1 MHNGARSKDA
11 GRGERGAAARAAHR
25 AAGEAGGG
33 AGGGGPLVTVPG
45 VQVRV
50 PGSTSNVGAGFD
62 CVGIAIERRLS
73 ATFRVDRALGAPVR
87 VERRGTLQ
95 AVTVPSDRDWLFAGF
110 VAACRGAGCKV
121 PGGVMID
128 AASEIPIGRG
138 LGSSGAATVAGAL
151 AARALLGLELDD
163 AALARLCA
171 DVEHHPDNV
180 APAIYGG
187 AVLAVP
193 GPEGR
198 VTVAPLEV
206 HASRVF
212 VFAVPE
218 VEVAT
223 ERARAALP
231 PSVSHRTAATA
242 AAKAGALLAGLA
254 RAAAGLLAAALDD
267 VLHVP
272 HRRALVP
279 GYDAVTAAARATG
292 AFGATLSGSGSSIL
306 AVTPAS
312 AAPGVADAMAHAW
325 RALGVTVET
334 FVLSRPAGRY
344 QVTGLTQETVPCP
357 SR

>member
-1 MHNGARSKDA
+1 M
-11 GRGERGAAARAAHR
+11 
-25 AAGEAGGG
+25 
-33 AGGGGPLVTVPG
+33 
-45 VQVRV
+45 
-50 PGSTSNVGAGFD
+50 
-62 CVGIAIERRLS
+62 
-73 ATFRVDRALGAPVR
+73 
-87 VERRGTLQ
+87 
-95 AVTVPSDRDWLFAGF
+95 
-110 VAACRGAGCKV
+110 
-121 PGGVMID
+121 
-128 AASEIPIGRG
+128 
-138 LGSSGAATVAGAL
+138 
-151 AARALLGLELDD
+151 
-163 AALARLCA
+163 
-171 DVEHHPDNV
+171 
-180 APAIYGG
+180 
-187 AVLAVP
+187 
-193 GPEGR
+193 
-198 VTVAPLEV
+198 TVAPLEV
-206 HASRVF
+206 HASLVF
-212 VFAVPE
+212 VFAVPD

-242 AAKAGALLAGLA
+242 AAKAGALIAGLA
-254 RAAAGLLAAALDD
+254 RADAGLLAAALDD

>member
-33 AGGGGPLVTVPG
+33 AGGGGPPVTVPG

-180 APAIYGG
+180 APAGEGG
-187 AVLAVP
+187 VVELERSEEHTSELQSHHDLVC
-193 GPEGR
+193 R
-198 VTVAPLEV
+198 LLLDKKKNDVAP
-206 HASRVF
+206 
-212 VFAVPE
+212 
-218 VEVAT
+218 
-223 ERARAALP
+223 
-231 PSVSHRTAATA
+231 
-242 AAKAGALLAGLA
+242 
-254 RAAAGLLAAALDD
+254 
-267 VLHVP
+267 
-272 HRRALVP
+272 
-279 GYDAVTAAARATG
+279 
-292 AFGATLSGSGSSIL
+292 
-306 AVTPAS
+306 
-312 AAPGVADAMAHAW
+312 
-325 RALGVTVET
+325 
-334 FVLSRPAGRY
+334 
-344 QVTGLTQETVPCP
+344 
-357 SR
+357 

>member
-1 MHNGARSKDA
+1 MTPASV
-11 GRGERGAAARAAHR
+11 
-25 AAGEAGGG
+25 
-33 AGGGGPLVTVPG
+33 L
-45 VQVRV
+45 VRV

-62 CVGIAIERRLS
+62 CVGIAIDRRLS
-73 ATFRVDRALGAPVR
+73 ATARLEPSPGAPVR
-87 VERRGTLQ
+87 IDRRGTLC
-95 AVTVPSDRDWLFAGF
+95 AVTVPPDRDSLFAGF
-110 VAACRGAGCKV
+110 AAACRGAGCRV
-121 PGGVMID
+121 PAGLVID
-128 AASEIPIGRG
+128 AGSDIPVGRG

-163 AALARLCA
+163 EMLARLCA
-171 DVEHHPDNV
+171 EVEHHPDNV

-193 GPEGR
+193 GP
-198 VTVAPLEV
+198 
-206 HASRVF
+206 
-212 VFAVPE
+212 
-218 VEVAT
+218 EVAT

-242 AAKAGALLAGLA
+242 AAKAGALIAGLA
-254 RAAAGLLAAALDD
+254 RADAGLLAAALDD